1 MATLFSMK
9 SFLRCNYST
18 NTLNGLLQ
26 KFGHEF
32 NFR

>member
-1 MATLFSMK
+1 MITIFSMK
-9 SFLRCNYST
+9 SFFHYNYST
-18 NTLNGLLQ
+18 NTLTWLLQ